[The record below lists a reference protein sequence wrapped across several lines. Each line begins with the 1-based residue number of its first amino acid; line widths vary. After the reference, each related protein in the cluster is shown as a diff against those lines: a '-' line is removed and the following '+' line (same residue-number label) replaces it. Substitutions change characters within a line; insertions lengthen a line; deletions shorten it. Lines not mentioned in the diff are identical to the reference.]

1 MVWHFNVL
9 NQLKV
14 AILMRETSS
23 VNAQKWKAP
32 IPRKCAYFSLRTL
45 TCFRVAIK
53 KFSLYRIKIFL
64 FKSFEILLISNLTF
78 STKEYSF
85 ISL

>member
-32 IPRKCAYFSLRTL
+32 IPRKCTYFSLRTL
-45 TCFRVAIK
+45 TCFRVTMK

-78 STKEYSF
+78 STKE
-85 ISL
+85 